1 MIIAN
6 YLTAESQLKNGYDG
20 MIVSQDNKS
29 CADEISKI
37 IKDSKLKRKLIKNT
51 YNNDYSNKKEIKKIY
66 SLIEK

>member
-1 MIIAN
+1 
-6 YLTAESQLKNGYDG
+6 

-37 IKDSKLKRKLIKNT
+37 IKDSKLERKLIKNT